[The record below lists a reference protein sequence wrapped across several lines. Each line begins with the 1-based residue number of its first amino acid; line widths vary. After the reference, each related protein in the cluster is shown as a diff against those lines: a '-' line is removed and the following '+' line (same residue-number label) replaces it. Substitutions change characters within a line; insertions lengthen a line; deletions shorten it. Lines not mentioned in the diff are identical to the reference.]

1 MRDKIIYIAILLLAV
16 FSETQAQD
24 ALLSQPYN
32 NSLFVAPSFAGI
44 TNGGRAALSYRN
56 QWAGINNG
64 RTYNTFVGAVDYFM
78 RDYES
83 GVGAIFVYDRQGAG
97 MINAYDF
104 GLQYSY
110 RAKINSDL
118 FFRPGVQ
125 LKVINKSLDYGKF
138 IFSEN
143 IGIDGSIIFTDT
155 PFNVEYDAYTK
166 LDAAFS
172 SLLYSKYFW
181 AGFNVDHLI
190 PYKAS
195 FFGEDAT
202 VPLRIALTG
211 GINWIYRS
219 KGWRDP
225 YDETIT
231 FATLM
236 QHQGQFNQMDIGAT
250 WTKHIFQIGL
260 WYRGFLPINAT
271 TSRDAAVCIVGLN
284 FDTFKVAYS
293 YDVSVSSLLNASSGS
308 HEISLQ
314 FFFDQKER
322 SPMSFFCR

>member
-1 MRDKIIYIAILLLAV
+1 MKKIIYTIILSV
-16 FSETQAQD
+16 FFSVEIYAQD
-24 ALLSQPYN
+24 VLLSQPYN
-32 NSLFVAPSFAGI
+32 NSLMVAPSFAGI

-56 QWAGINNG
+56 QWAGINSG
-64 RTYNTFVGAVDYFM
+64 RTYNTFIGAVDYFM

-83 GVGAIFVYDRQGAG
+83 GVGAIFMYDRQGRG
-97 MINAYDF
+97 VVNSYDF

-110 RAKINSDL
+110 RVKLKRDL

-125 LKVINKSLDYGKF
+125 LKVVSKSLDYSKF

-143 IGIDGSIIFTDT
+143 IAVDGNIIYGDNT
-155 PFNVEYDAYTK
+155 PFDVEFDSYTK

-181 AGFNVDHLI
+181 AGFNIDHLI

-195 FFGEDAT
+195 FIGQDAS

-211 GINWIYRS
+211 GVNWIYKS
-219 KGWRDP
+219 EGWRNP
-225 YDETIT
+225 YDEVIT
-231 FATLM
+231 LATLI
-236 QHQGQFNQMDIGAT
+236 QHQGKFNQMDIGVT
-250 WTKHIFQIGL
+250 WTKNIFQIGL
-260 WYRGFLPINAT
+260 WYRGFVPINT
-271 TSRDAAVCIVGLN
+271 HTSHDAVIAVVGLN
-284 FDTFKVAYS
+284 FDSFKMAYS
-293 YDVSVSSLLNASSGS
+293 YDVSVSSLMNASNGS

-322 SPMSFFCR
+322 SPISFFCR